1 MPATSGYC
9 TRKGVAAWR
18 SRAVMERLGMRHA
31 GEFLRPGLVEGRD
44 GVHGAAPFALY
55 VARGQAGGGR

>member
-1 MPATSGYC
+1 M
-9 TRKGVAAWR
+9 AAWR